1 MTEAFSRRDLALLG
15 AGVAAATVLPSTALA
30 QARGTGPSGLTQGD
44 WFAQVRAQH
53 QAINAGIAMMRNAR
67 GPAAMKA
74 AFKRLSTL
82 LAAHSIAE
90 EVALY
95 PGPAVS
101 GQGDQNEMRR
111 LYDEQQMAKVM
122 TARID
127 AAIAA
132 GQRDQAMSLLDQL
145 EQALMAHVREE
156 ETQFFPA
163 LQRSAGPAMNE
174 KMTRDFRMVFSQ
186 AMS

>member
-1 MTEAFSRRDLALLG
+1 MDEAFSRRDLALLG
-15 AGVAAATVLPSTALA
+15 AGVAAAASLPSTALA
-30 QARGTGPSGLTQGD
+30 QARGTGPSGLTRGD

-53 QAINAGIAMMRNAR
+53 QAISAGFQMVRNAR

-95 PGPAVS
+95 PGPAVT
-101 GQGDQNEMRR
+101 GQGDQAEMRQ
-111 LYDEQQMAKVM
+111 LYEEQQMAKVM

-127 AAIAA
+127 AALAM
-132 GQRDQAMSLLDQL
+132 GQRDQAMTLLGQL

-163 LQRSAGPAMNE
+163 LQRSAGAAMND

>member
-1 MTEAFSRRDLALLG
+1 MDEAFSRRDLALLG
-15 AGVAAATVLPSTALA
+15 AGVAVAAALPSTALA
-30 QARGTGPSGLTQGD
+30 QARGTGPSGLTRGD

-53 QAINAGIAMMRNAR
+53 QAINAGFQMVRGAR
-67 GPAAMKA
+67 GEAAMKA
-74 AFKRLSTL
+74 AFKRLSML

-101 GQGDQNEMRR
+101 GQGDQNEMRH

-127 AAIAA
+127 AALAT
-132 GQRDQAMSLLDQL
+132 GQRDQAMTLLGQL
-145 EQALMAHVREE
+145 EQALAAHVREE
-156 ETQFFPA
+156 EEQFYPA
-163 LQRSAGPAMNE
+163 LQQSASAAMNE
-174 KMTRDFRMVFSQ
+174 KMTRDFRLRFTQ
-186 AMS
+186 AMA